1 MIASGPYPKDSKTF
15 LFLIKNS
22 PYALKI
28 PFYKYHGAGND
39 FVIIDN
45 RSGEYDMIKDP
56 HTIAALCHRRFGIGA
71 DGFMLI
77 ELGDQVDFTMVY
89 HNADGGLGSLCGN
102 GGRCIVAL
110 AHRLGIAKLHTR
122 FKASDGIHEAKI
134 ISGDYIELKMS
145 PVTVI
150 NLYGDHAVLDTGS
163 PHYVQIVDGL
173 EHYPVFDHGSRI
185 RYGADFPQGINVN
198 FIEPKEDDLFIR
210 TYERGVEDETWA
222 CGTGATAS
230 ALAYVEMVKKYDL
243 HSIHLHAKG
252 GPLKVKFNRLGPG
265 HFEDIWLCGGAQ
277 YIFEGSFLI

>member
-122 FKASDGIHEAKI
+122 FKASD
-134 ISGDYIELKMS
+134 
-145 PVTVI
+145 
-150 NLYGDHAVLDTGS
+150 
-163 PHYVQIVDGL
+163 
-173 EHYPVFDHGSRI
+173 
-185 RYGADFPQGINVN
+185 
-198 FIEPKEDDLFIR
+198 
-210 TYERGVEDETWA
+210 
-222 CGTGATAS
+222 
-230 ALAYVEMVKKYDL
+230 
-243 HSIHLHAKG
+243 
-252 GPLKVKFNRLGPG
+252 
-265 HFEDIWLCGGAQ
+265 
-277 YIFEGSFLI
+277 

>member
-110 AHRLGIAKLHTR
+110 
-122 FKASDGIHEAKI
+122 
-134 ISGDYIELKMS
+134 
-145 PVTVI
+145 
-150 NLYGDHAVLDTGS
+150 
-163 PHYVQIVDGL
+163 QIVDGL

-198 FIEPKEDDLFIR
+198 FIEPKEDDIFIR